1 MKAIGKGSIASMLA
15 VLLHFVRVIICIA
28 IGGLLI
34 ASFLLPFLPTILDWV
49 MQFEGVDIDFDDF
62 SFDMGDIVEIVSG
75 LITLGVALFI
85 VNRLLE
91 ILRTLRLEAP
101 FVKENAVRFRRVG
114 FALIIGEVSKIALGI
129 MGAIFDADIDKSI
142 EITNLM
148 AIAAVFVLS
157 EVFLEGARLKEEQ
170 DLTV

>member
-1 MKAIGKGSIASMLA
+1 
-15 VLLHFVRVIICIA
+15 
-28 IGGLLI
+28 
-34 ASFLLPFLPTILDWV
+34 
-49 MQFEGVDIDFDDF
+49 
-62 SFDMGDIVEIVSG
+62 MGDIVEIVSG

-157 EVFLEGARLKEEQ
+157 EVFLEGSQTRSGPFRSRHVPDRTLGACGGHDCKSVDPENG
-170 DLTV
+170 